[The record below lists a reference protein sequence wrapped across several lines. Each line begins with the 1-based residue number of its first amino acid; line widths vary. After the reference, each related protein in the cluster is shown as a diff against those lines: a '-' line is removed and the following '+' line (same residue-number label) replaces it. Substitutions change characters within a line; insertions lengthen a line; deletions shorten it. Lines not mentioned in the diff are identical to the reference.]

1 MMKRGSEVE
10 FQRMNEEEHIPT
22 RLGDT
27 ARIST
32 DSGVRSVPPAVA
44 SPWHTLGLLLILGV
58 AILVGIHAQRTGEFG
73 AGTRPDGHF
82 HAAIPVY
89 LIGIATTWALFGYC
103 ALGVRGRGIW
113 ALAGGRWTSWKSV
126 GTDLA
131 VMVPFWLILTGAGA
145 GVLWLLGA
153 DYARSPWDSLSPQTA
168 LEFVVWIGVCATAG
182 ICEEMIF
189 RGYLQRQLHA
199 LSGNL
204 GVAIVGQAVL
214 FGLGHADQGWNHVF
228 AIGVMGLLWGALA
241 AWRRNLRVNM
251 LSHTWTDVFVGWLEF
266 MGWR

>member
-1 MMKRGSEVE
+1 
-10 FQRMNEEEHIPT
+10 MNEEHTPA
-22 RLGDT
+22 RLGDAALTST
-27 ARIST
+27 AT
-32 DSGVRSVPPAVA
+32 GVRSVPPAVA
-44 SPWHTLGLLLILGV
+44 SPWHTLGLLLILAV
-58 AILVGIHAQRTGEFG
+58 AILVAILSGIHSPRAGLSG
-73 AGTRPDGHF
+73 AGPERHS
-82 HAAIPVY
+82 HAAILVY
-89 LIGIATTWALFGYC
+89 LVGIATSWALFGYC

-131 VMVPFWLILTGAGA
+131 IMVPFWLILMGAGA
-145 GVLWLLGA
+145 GVVWLLGA
-153 DYARSPWDSLSPQTA
+153 DSARSPWDSLLPQSA

-182 ICEEMIF
+182 ICEEMIY

-204 GVAIVGQAVL
+204 GVAIVGQAAL

-266 MGWR
+266 MGWG